1 MFKKYQLINIA
12 RGQLGIDDDSYRA
25 MVMRINGGKGTSLKD
40 CNMADLNKILTEL
53 KGKGFKVKSAKADG
67 FKSKRAKP
75 VKTLEDGTPLAAD
88 VRDKMLSLW
97 IEMNQQG
104 ILRDGSDKGLA
115 AYCRNRTEK
124 DHWHWI
130 TYSEALTIIESLKTW
145 QSRELLTQLLKKLIN
160 NGVKISK
167 DELDVIADIK
177 RAKTRFKYTSTENWR
192 AIDYLQNKYD
202 SILVN

>member
-12 RGQLGIDDDSYRA
+12 RNQLGMDDDSYRA
-25 MVMRINGGKGTSLKD
+25 MVNRINGGKGTSLKD
-40 CNMADLNKILTEL
+40 CNMTEL
-53 KGKGFKVKSAKADG
+53 NLILKELKAKGFKVKPVKVGG
-67 FKSKRAKP
+67 FKSRR
-75 VKTLEDGTPLAAD
+75 VKQPKTTNDGLPLPAD
-88 VRDKMLSLW
+88 IRDKMLSLW
-97 IEMNQQG
+97 IEMHQQG
-104 ILRDGSDKGLA
+104 IIRDGSDAGLT
-115 AYCRNRTEK
+115 AYCRNRTGK

-130 TYSEALTIIESLKTW
+130 TEYEAIDMIEGLKTW
-145 QSRELLTQLLKKLIN
+145 QSRELLNRLLKKLAN

-177 RAKTRFKYTSTENWR
+177 RAKTQFKYTSTENYR